1 MEEMKDSQF
10 SINIRSD
17 LIEKERKEKMEDLKN
32 KELSKNI
39 LEEKINKKIM

>member
-17 LIEKERKEKMEDLKN
+17 LIEKEQKKKKKKNEKKKWKISKIKNYLK
-32 KELSKNI
+32 I
-39 LEEKINKKIM
+39 F